1 MLLEKINE
9 PNDIKKLNADEL
21 PLLAKEIRTF
31 LLKKLSR
38 TGGHVASNL
47 GDVELTIALHRV
59 LTFPEDRLVWDVG
72 HQSYT
77 HKILTGRRDEFDSL
91 RQRGGLSGFSNPD
104 ESDCDAFI
112 SGHSS
117 TSIAVALG
125 LAEARE
131 LTGGSENIAAVIGD
145 GALTGGL
152 AYEAL
157 NNASRLKSN
166 LTIILNDNHM
176 SISENVGGMSTHLSA
191 LRTSSGYKGFK
202 NDVEE
207 SLRKVPGGEQMI
219 RRIRRTKNGIKQLL
233 IPGMIFENMGIMYL
247 GPVDGHNIPAM
258 VRVIKQ
264 ALNVKGPV
272 LIHVVTKK
280 GKGYLPAEK
289 NPALFHGIGPFEL
302 STGKPLDRPEAPA
315 YTDIFSK
322 TIVREAIK
330 DQRIVAITAAMGLGT
345 GLRRFRKY
353 FPKRYFDVGI
363 AEGFGTTF
371 AAALAAGGMLPV
383 FAVYSSFLQRG
394 YDELVHDVAIGGYH
408 CVFAVDRAGIVGK
421 DGITHQGIFDL
432 TYLTMIPGFT
442 VMAPKDGRELEAMIE
457 FAIEKMDS
465 PVAIRYPR
473 GKAAD
478 LSDAGLFGES
488 ESIEC
493 GRAEVIEKSD
503 GDRVLLFA
511 IGSMVE
517 TAVKAAQILKEGEI
531 SVSVVNARFAA
542 PLDQDFLIHET
553 AGYDLIV
560 SMEEN
565 VRSGGFGEH
574 VLSVLAGSGYRGDFL
589 NVSIPDQFVP
599 HGSCDELKAELGLDA
614 VSVASSVIKRL
625 EMAKINGGLS

>member
-9 PNDIKKLNADEL
+9 PNDVKRLRAEEL

-31 LLKKLSR
+31 LLKKLSV

-59 LTFPEDRLVWDVG
+59 LSFPKDRLIWDVG

-77 HKILTGRRDEFDSL
+77 HKILTGRKDEFDTL
-91 RQRGGLSGFSNPD
+91 RQRGGISGFSNPD

-125 LAEARE
+125 FAEARE
-131 LTGGSENIAAVIGD
+131 LTGGNENIVAVIGD

-176 SISENVGGMSTHLSA
+176 SISENVGGMSSHLSA
-191 LRTSSGYKGFK
+191 LRTSTGYKGFK

-207 SLRKVPGGEQMI
+207 GLRKVPGGEEMI

-247 GPVDGHNIPAM
+247 GPVDGHDMQAM
-258 VRVIKQ
+258 VRVIRQ

-280 GKGYLPAEK
+280 GKGYLPAEQ
-289 NPALFHGIGPFEL
+289 NPALFHGIGPFDL
-302 STGKPLDRPEAPA
+302 STGRPLDVSQKLT
-315 YTDIFSK
+315 YTDVFSRA
-322 TIVREAIK
+322 IVREAAK
-330 DQRIVAITAAMGLGT
+330 NEKIVAITAAMGLGT
-345 GLRRFRKY
+345 GLRGFKKKY
-353 FPKRYFDVGI
+353 PQRYFDVGI

-394 YDELVHDVAIGGYH
+394 FDELIHDVAIGGYH

-421 DGITHQGIFDL
+421 DGITHQGIFDIS
-432 TYLTMIPGFT
+432 YLTMIPGFT
-442 VMAPKDGRELEAMIE
+442 VMAPKDRKELEAMIE
-457 FAIEKMDS
+457 FSIEKMNS
-465 PVAIRYPR
+465 PVAVRYPR
-473 GKAAD
+473 GEAED

-488 ESIEC
+488 DPIEY
-493 GRAEVIEKSD
+493 GRAEIISRSE
-503 GDRVLLFA
+503 GDPILLFA
-511 IGSMVE
+511 IGSMVA
-517 TAVKAAQILKEGEI
+517 TAEKVSKILKESGI

-542 PLDQDFLIHET
+542 PLDTDFLTHET
-553 AGYDLIV
+553 HGYDLIV
-560 SMEEN
+560 TMEEN
-565 VRSGGFGEH
+565 VKSGGFGEH
-574 VLSVLAGSGYRGDFL
+574 VLSVLEESGYRGEFL
-589 NVSIPDQFVP
+589 NISIPDQFVP
-599 HGSCDELKAELGLDA
+599 HGSCDDLKKELGLDA
-614 VSVASSVIKRL
+614 VSVASTIIRQI
-625 EMAKINGGLS
+625 ENAKMNGGIS

>member
-131 LTGGSENIAAVIGD
+131 LIGGSENIAAVIGD

-207 SLRKVPGGEQMI
+207 GLRKVPGGEQMI

-247 GPVDGHNIPAM
+247 GPVDGHNIPVM

-353 FPKRYFDVGI
+353 FP
-363 AEGFGTTF
+363 
-371 AAALAAGGMLPV
+371 
-383 FAVYSSFLQRG
+383 
-394 YDELVHDVAIGGYH
+394 
-408 CVFAVDRAGIVGK
+408 
-421 DGITHQGIFDL
+421 
-432 TYLTMIPGFT
+432 
-442 VMAPKDGRELEAMIE
+442 
-457 FAIEKMDS
+457 
-465 PVAIRYPR
+465 
-473 GKAAD
+473 
-478 LSDAGLFGES
+478 
-488 ESIEC
+488 
-493 GRAEVIEKSD
+493 
-503 GDRVLLFA
+503 
-511 IGSMVE
+511 
-517 TAVKAAQILKEGEI
+517 
-531 SVSVVNARFAA
+531 
-542 PLDQDFLIHET
+542 
-553 AGYDLIV
+553 
-560 SMEEN
+560 
-565 VRSGGFGEH
+565 
-574 VLSVLAGSGYRGDFL
+574 
-589 NVSIPDQFVP
+589 
-599 HGSCDELKAELGLDA
+599 
-614 VSVASSVIKRL
+614 
-625 EMAKINGGLS
+625 